1 MHLLERL
8 DIGEVARTFSNA
20 RIPATMEPQPKPP
33 CCTKTEHYDTDAMG
47 LLLQKA
53 SKTGVLNVTGRRGN
67 VQCIRL
73 CDYLGPSLQNTGVA
87 TVNYQLKSGTDVGR
101 YSTRAGHQMFPSTIR
116 AHLARQLYYDV
127 DMKNAQPTLLLHLR
141 SDCVSRL
148 VNVSICACICR
159 IVCTVAFLSISTPRA
174 CRRSTSRPRRRS

>member
-73 CDYLGPSLQNTGVA
+73 CDYLGPSLQNAGVA

-127 DMKNAQPTLLLHLR
+127 DMKNAQPTLLLQLCETQHAR
-141 SDCVSRL
+141 HDARTC
-148 VNVSICACICR
+148 NN
-159 IVCTVAFLSISTPRA
+159 TVGSHG
-174 CRRSTSRPRRRS
+174 RRPAGSVPHATCHSP